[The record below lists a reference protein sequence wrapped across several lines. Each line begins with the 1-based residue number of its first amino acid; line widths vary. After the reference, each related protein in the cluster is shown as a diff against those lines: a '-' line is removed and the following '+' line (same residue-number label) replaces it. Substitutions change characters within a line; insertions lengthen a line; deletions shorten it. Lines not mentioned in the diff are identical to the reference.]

1 MGTFRERLVYADEV
15 SRHLTPEELRR
26 TVDPGALGIRTT
38 ADCKPLEGVIGQ
50 PRAVSALKFG
60 LGVHDAGFNIYVS
73 GPNGIGKT
81 SAIRSFL
88 QSEARQKPSPHDWCY
103 VNNFDDSYQPIAI
116 RLPAGQARVFQQ
128 EIRSLIEHVRREL
141 PKALESEEFAN
152 RRDGLLKDLEIGR
165 AGALNELSARLE
177 AMGFGMQVMP
187 TGIMTLPVKH
197 GRPLTEE
204 EFARMTEEE
213 RAAFKARS
221 EAVQHEVRATMK
233 QVRDLE
239 RRTQEQ
245 LQQLSRQ
252 AAMTVVGGLIEDLIE
267 KYSGQPAVVSYLEAL
282 QNDLLDNIELFK
294 PATSAPE
301 GIGALFA
308 PWMQDLPLRKYAV
321 NVLIDNSKLS
331 GAPVIVESNPTYA
344 NLIGRIEKESQFGAL
359 HTDFTMIKAGALH
372 RANGG
377 YLVLRVEDLLREPY
391 SWDGLKRCISAGQI
405 AIEDL
410 TDRLGFLSTKTLRPQ
425 PIPLNVK
432 VILIGQPLH
441 YQLLHAYDADFAEL
455 FKVRVDF
462 DTRMSNEP
470 DNVRDALSLL
480 RTLCEREGYR
490 HLTSAAAAKLVEH
503 AARLAEDQSKLS
515 THFGTLLDIVR
526 EANLYAEQDGADYV
540 EAHHLR
546 KALDQRVYRSSMI
559 QERLQEMI
567 LRNMLL
573 IETSGEVV
581 GQVNGLAMFNLGD
594 YDFGLPSRI
603 TASVEPGSKG
613 IIDIEREVEL
623 GGPIHSK
630 GVMILSGYLSNRYG
644 QNKPLSLS
652 ARIVFEQSYQAVEGD
667 SASSAELYALLSA
680 LSCLPIKQSI
690 AVTGSVNQHGEV
702 QVIGSV
708 NEKIEGFFDVCKA
721 RGLTG
726 EQGVLI
732 PAGNVQHLMLRED
745 VVEAVAR
752 GEFHVWA
759 VRDVDEGL
767 AALTGR
773 PASQVH
779 MQVER
784 RLKAFRHS
792 LKRLAS
798 PSGGSRHERSTVAA
812 PPTNG

>member
-1 MGTFRERLVYADEV
+1 
-15 SRHLTPEELRR
+15 
-26 TVDPGALGIRTT
+26 
-38 ADCKPLEGVIGQ
+38 
-50 PRAVSALKFG
+50 
-60 LGVHDAGFNIYVS
+60 
-73 GPNGIGKT
+73 
-81 SAIRSFL
+81 
-88 QSEARQKPSPHDWCY
+88 
-103 VNNFDDSYQPIAI
+103 
-116 RLPAGQARVFQQ
+116 
-128 EIRSLIEHVRREL
+128 
-141 PKALESEEFAN
+141 
-152 RRDGLLKDLEIGR
+152 
-165 AGALNELSARLE
+165 
-177 AMGFGMQVMP
+177 
-187 TGIMTLPVKH
+187 
-197 GRPLTEE
+197 
-204 EFARMTEEE
+204 
-213 RAAFKARS
+213 
-221 EAVQHEVRATMK
+221 
-233 QVRDLE
+233 
-239 RRTQEQ
+239 
-245 LQQLSRQ
+245 
-252 AAMTVVGGLIEDLIE
+252 
-267 KYSGQPAVVSYLEAL
+267 
-282 QNDLLDNIELFK
+282 
-294 PATSAPE
+294 
-301 GIGALFA
+301 
-308 PWMQDLPLRKYAV
+308 
-321 NVLIDNSKLS
+321 
-331 GAPVIVESNPTYA
+331 
-344 NLIGRIEKESQFGAL
+344 
-359 HTDFTMIKAGALH
+359 
-372 RANGG
+372 
-377 YLVLRVEDLLREPY
+377 
-391 SWDGLKRCISAGQI
+391 
-405 AIEDL
+405 
-410 TDRLGFLSTKTLRPQ
+410 
-425 PIPLNVK
+425 
-432 VILIGQPLH
+432 
-441 YQLLHAYDADFAEL
+441 
-455 FKVRVDF
+455 
-462 DTRMSNEP
+462 
-470 DNVRDALSLL
+470 
-480 RTLCEREGYR
+480 
-490 HLTSAAAAKLVEH
+490 
-503 AARLAEDQSKLS
+503 
-515 THFGTLLDIVR
+515 
-526 EANLYAEQDGADYV
+526 
-540 EAHHLR
+540 
-546 KALDQRVYRSSMI
+546 
-559 QERLQEMI
+559 MI

-773 PASQVH
+773 PAGQVH